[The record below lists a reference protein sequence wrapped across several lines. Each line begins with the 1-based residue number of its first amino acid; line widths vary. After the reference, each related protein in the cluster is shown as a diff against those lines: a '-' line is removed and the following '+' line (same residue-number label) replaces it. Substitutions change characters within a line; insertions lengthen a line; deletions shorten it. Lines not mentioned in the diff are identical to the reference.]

1 MVHINIG
8 QSDSGSSSLQLV
20 ANMSYIPPKSWQNNP
35 LNTSKYLRLDEDER
49 KFFKVTTKIEDD
61 AELDQHILDV
71 QAQAYTVSHLRY
83 NPSSL

>member
-8 QSDSGSSSLQLV
+8 QSDSASSSLQLV

-35 LNTSKYLRLDEDER
+35 LNTSKYLQLDEDER

-61 AELDQHILDV
+61 AELDQHILYV
-71 QAQAYTVSHLRY
+71 QAQAYTVCHSH
-83 NPSSL
+83 S